1 MLRYLIST
9 RGIEV
14 EKTKI
19 KMIEKRPSPIFV
31 KEISSLLVYVEF
43 YHRLIKDFSKI
54 TKPLCN
60 LLQNSGRGPVKL
72 CNEKNELLAVVFAF
86 DKFSLYLIGSKVI
99 VYTNYP
105 ALKYLMNKKVS
116 KSRLIC
122 WILFNKN
129 LIERS
134 ETKKEVGMLL

>member
-31 KEISSLLVYVEF
+31 KEISSLLGYVEF

-54 TKPLCN
+54 TKSLCN

-72 CNEKNELLAVVFAF
+72 CNEENDFLAVVFAF

-99 VYTNYP
+99 VYTNHP
-105 ALKYLMNKKVS
+105 TLKYLMNKKVS